1 MAKNCRKSKNNIGID
16 NMAEYLFHEGTNYCA
31 YEFLGAHFDGE
42 GKCVFRVWAKNAK
55 KVFVTGDFCGWDYFK
70 YEMKKIT
77 DGGIYELE
85 ISDVSEFQAYKYVI
99 ETNDGRTILKADP
112 YAFHSETRPGT
123 ASKIYDYKNKL
134 KNYKWHDKAWMEK
147 REAPYTKPVN
157 IYEVHFGSWRRYKD
171 GSNFSYRKMADE
183 LIEYLKE
190 MNYTHVELMPMG
202 EYPYDKSWGYQVTG
216 YYAPTSRYGE
226 PKDFMYFVDECH
238 KNNISVILDW
248 VPAHFPKDE
257 HGLYEFDGSF
267 LYEYEDPLKRE
278 HTDWG
283 TRIFDYEKPEVI
295 SFLIS
300 NACYWL
306 REYHIDGLRVDAVA
320 SMLYLDY
327 GRKDGEWRQNK
338 YGDNGN
344 LEAIEFFKK
353 LNTAVFNEFKGIL
366 MVAEESTAWPMITY
380 PVSSGGLGFNYK
392 WNMGWMNDSLS
403 YLKTDP
409 FFRKGVH
416 NNLTFSLT
424 YAFSENFILPLS
436 HDEVVHMKGSLLGKV
451 PVESDAKY
459 ANLRAYIAYMYA
471 HPGKKLM
478 FMGGE
483 LAQYSEWNEEKEI
496 DWHLLNIENH
506 KKHHLFI
513 KELNAF
519 YKKEPSLWEC
529 DDSWDGFDWASCDDD
544 NNNIISFFR
553 IDKEGNKLLCVCNFS
568 SVTQYN
574 YKLGVPNRGNYTQV
588 FSTND
593 TLYGGNGEGNGVL
606 KAKSG
611 EYHGKKQYIELTIP
625 AFSTVYIY
633 KKKVKKSVKNSKC
646 RVQNAGLK

>member
-1 MAKNCRKSKNNIGID
+1 MKTTQKNNG
-16 NMAEYLFHEGTNYCA
+16 MAEYLFHEGTNFCA
-31 YEFLGAHFDGE
+31 YEFLGAHFDGKE
-42 GKCVFRVWAKNAK
+42 KCVFRVWAKNAK
-55 KVFVTGDFCGWDYFK
+55 RVFVTGDFCGWDYRR
-70 YEMKKIT
+70 YEMKKIN

-85 ISDVSEFQAYKYVI
+85 ISGVKEFQAYKYVI
-99 ETNDGRTILKADP
+99 ETASGKEILKADP

-123 ASKIYDYKNKL
+123 ASRIYDFKNKL
-134 KNYKWHDKAWMEK
+134 RNYKWNDGKWMEK
-147 REAPYTKPVN
+147 REAPYKKPVN
-157 IYEVHFGSWRRYKD
+157 IYEVHFGSWRRYAD
-171 GSNFSYRKMADE
+171 GNNFSYRKMADE
-183 LIEYLKE
+183 LVEYVKK
-190 MNYTHVELMPMG
+190 MNYTHIELMPMS

-216 YYAPTSRYGE
+216 YFAPTSRYGE
-226 PKDFMYFVDECH
+226 PQDFMYFIDTCH
-238 KNNISVILDW
+238 KNGISVILDW

-257 HGLYEFDGSF
+257 HGLYEFDGSY
-267 LYEYEDPLKRE
+267 LYEYADELKRE
-278 HTDWG
+278 HSDWG

-327 GRKDGEWRQNK
+327 GRKDGNFRRNK

-380 PVSSGGLGFNYK
+380 PVSEGGLGFNYK
-392 WNMGWMNDSLS
+392 WNMGWMNDTLS

-436 HDEVVHMKGSLLGKV
+436 HDEVVHLKGSLLGKV
-451 PVESDAKY
+451 PLSGDKKY
-459 ANLRAYIAYMYA
+459 DNLRAYIAYMYA

-483 LAQYSEWNEEKEI
+483 IAQYGEWNEEREL
-496 DWHLLNIENH
+496 DWHLLNIKNH
-506 KKHHLFI
+506 SEHNNFI
-513 KELNAF
+513 RELNAF
-519 YKKEPSLWEC
+519 YKKEPTLWEC
-529 DDSWDGFDWASCDDD
+529 DDSWEGFDWASCDDD

-553 IDKEGNKLLCVCNFS
+553 IDSKKNKLLCVCNFS

-574 YKLGVPNRGNYTQV
+574 YKIGVPNRGNYTQV
-588 FSTND
+588 FSSND
-593 TLYGGNGEGNGVL
+593 VIFGGNGEGNTVL
-606 KAKSG
+606 KAKAG
-611 EYHGKKQYIELTIP
+611 NCHGQKQFIELTVP

-633 KKKVKKSVKNSKC
+633 KKATKKKTDNGKD
-646 RVQNAGLK
+646 KK